1 MTGADPI
8 VMFSI
13 ACFFTFCK
21 HSQKKNTK
29 GGDRAYRRMSSPYF
43 FRGVKGV
50 LFSIAK
56 TARALGVDRH
66 TVIKA
71 IEKGQIDAIEL
82 GSRKW
87 IPKKEIER
95 LLMNEK

>member
-1 MTGADPI
+1 M
-8 VMFSI
+8 
-13 ACFFTFCK
+13 
-21 HSQKKNTK
+21 
-29 GGDRAYRRMSSPYF
+29 
-43 FRGVKGV
+43 

-87 IPKKEIER
+87 IPKREIER
-95 LLMNEK
+95 LTHEKA